1 MNVYVDCWH
10 WQIIHNTSLPFRIWG
25 EALTEGLGYVMWSR
39 TVHSP
44 PPVMTLA
51 ASGQEQRNM
60 SQGNTLGHSWDRL
73 TKLASLKVPDSS
85 HAGTLGLNIRLVSV
99 FSSAL
104 YCTWQLLGWVT
115 ALPIFMV
122 TPLRILQ
129 TALGCY
135 TCVKGTVRTCYVFPL
150 VTQYK
155 NNSKF
160 T

>member
-1 MNVYVDCWH
+1 MNVYVDGWQ
-10 WQIIHNTSLPFRIWG
+10 WQILHNTSLPCQFWG

-44 PPVMTLA
+44 PPVMTPA

-60 SQGNTLGHSWDRL
+60 SQGTILGHSWDRL
-73 TKLASLKVPDSS
+73 TKLASRKVPVSS
-85 HAGTLGLNIRLVSV
+85 NVVTLGLNSRLVSV

-104 YCTWQLLGWVT
+104 YVAVAGWVT
-115 ALPIFMV
+115 ALPVFMV
-122 TPLRILQ
+122 TPLGILQ

-135 TCVKGTVRTCYVFPL
+135 TCVKGTVRTCYVFPI
-150 VTQYK
+150 VTHYK

-160 T
+160 TY